1 MLGCVRGLCTSRASG
16 TNAPAC
22 PDGPTTCMPA
32 AFGRLA
38 STPRVAPIARGRCRS
53 PGFDPPS
60 GTHALAFRPR
70 PSCQEVKKMHG
81 GGIVTGAHAR
91 AAKAKAKEASPGKP
105 KRTAASPKAAAES
118 PAKAGKGGQLRLVF
132 ATPPRAARER
142 ASPPVSPSLAQAE
155 TQLEG
160 TGPQEDAPQQ
170 QASGQAAAALALPAP
185 ASPRPTGP
193 STTPGEPVGGDCGG
207 REHAST
213 AFAVAASEE
222 AAGLGPKNQAG
233 EEPTGGEGGHGPA
246 HRPPTERLCLC
257 VGPRGQP
264 GRLLVGARGLE
275 WPRGVGRGPR
285 PRRRGEEEDGGGSEP
300 RFLACV
306 VVARRIA
313 GSSPRSRSALW
324 WPRSAQAESLS

>member
-22 PDGPTTCMPA
+22 ADGPTTCMPA

-38 STPRVAPIARGRCRS
+38 STPRVARKPRGRCRS

-70 PSCQEVKKMHG
+70 PSCQEVKKRQG
-81 GGIVTGAHAR
+81 GSIVTGAPAR

-118 PAKAGKGGQLRLVF
+118 PPKAGKGGQLRLVF

-160 TGPQEDAPQQ
+160 TGPQEDAPKQ
-170 QASGQAAAALALPAP
+170 QASRKAAAALALPAL

-193 STTPGEPVGGDCGG
+193 STTPGEAAGGTAAAESTEAPPSPLPEAKKPPGSAKKLRQAKKGAEAKAATG
-207 REHAST
+207 RPTGPPQSGSAS
-213 AFAVAASEE
+213 ASGRGASLAASSS
-222 AAGLGPKNQAG
+222 
-233 EEPTGGEGGHGPA
+233 
-246 HRPPTERLCLC
+246 
-257 VGPRGQP
+257 
-264 GRLLVGARGLE
+264 
-275 WPRGVGRGPR
+275 GRGDSSG
-285 PRRRGEEEDGGGSEP
+285 RGAS
-300 RFLACV
+300 C
-306 VVARRIA
+306 
-313 GSSPRSRSALW
+313 RSRGRGCEGKRKTVEARSRGSWHVLW
-324 WPRSAQAESLS
+324 WPGALLPVVLAHARPYGGPAQRRRNR

>member
-22 PDGPTTCMPA
+22 AGGPTTCMPA

-38 STPRVAPIARGRCRS
+38 STPRVAPMPRGRCRS

-60 GTHALAFRPR
+60 GTHALAFPPR

-81 GGIVTGAHAR
+81 GGILTGAHAR

-105 KRTAASPKAAAES
+105 KRTAASPKAAAPS
-118 PAKAGKGGQLRLVF
+118 PAKVGKGGQQRLVF

-185 ASPRPTGP
+185 APPRPTGP
-193 STTPGEPVGGDCGG
+193 STTPGEPVGGTAAAESTPAPPSPLPPAKKPPGSAQKIRQAKKAPEAKAATGRRTGPPQSGSASASGG
-207 REHAST
+207 GASL
-213 AFAVAASEE
+213 AASSSGRGDSSGRG
-222 AAGLGPKNQAG
+222 ASGRGRG
-233 EEPTGGEGGHGPA
+233 RGGEGKRKTVEA
-246 HRPPTERLCLC
+246 
-257 VGPRGQP
+257 
-264 GRLLVGARGLE
+264 
-275 WPRGVGRGPR
+275 
-285 PRRRGEEEDGGGSEP
+285 
-300 RFLACV
+300 
-306 VVARRIA
+306 
-313 GSSPRSRSALW
+313 RSRASWHVLW
-324 WPRSAQAESLS
+324 WPGALLAVVLAHARPYGGPAQRRRNR